1 MAHVGVDIGGSGV
14 KGALVDLATGELSG
28 ERVRLETPA
37 PSTPDAVAEVL
48 TEVVGQVGGEGPLG
62 CTFPGIVQAGVVRSA
77 ANVDATWIG
86 TDAAAL
92 FGEATHRPVAVLN
105 DADAAGLAEA
115 RYGAAKGVQGVVL
128 MLTFGT
134 GIGSALL
141 VDGRLVPNTELGHV
155 ELDGH
160 DAEDRAAA
168 AVREDEDLGWEEWGD
183 RVDRYL
189 QHLEALFTPDRFV
202 IGGGVS
208 KRFDKFADHLHV
220 RAEVVPAVLR
230 NLAGIVG
237 AAMVAAGLGGAT

>member
-14 KGALVDLATGELSG
+14 KGASVDLATGELAG
-28 ERVRLETPA
+28 ERVRIETPA
-37 PSTPDAVAEVL
+37 PSTPDAVAAVL
-48 TEVVGQVGGEGPLG
+48 AEVVAMVGGQGRLG
-62 CTFPGIVQAGVVRSA
+62 CTFPGVVQAGVVRTAPNLDA
-77 ANVDATWIG
+77 AWIG
-86 TDAAAL
+86 TDAAGL
-92 FGEATHRPVAVLN
+92 FGEATHLPVAVLN

-115 RYGAAKGVQGVVL
+115 RFGAAKGVHGVVL
-128 MLTFGT
+128 VLTFGT

-141 VDGRLVPNTELGHV
+141 VDGQLVPNTELGHV

-168 AVREDEDLGWEEWGD
+168 SAREDEGLDWDEWGD

-208 KRFDKFADHLHV
+208 KRFDKFADHIHV

-237 AAMVAAGLGGAT
+237 AALVGAGREDPT